1 MWSEAPGWS
10 ATARWHWTHKR
21 PSFSAA
27 VETVG
32 GSGDQG
38 KGTMLPIIKR
48 GFTILVLLVASA
60 SVMAA
65 SSLEGLDFRQG
76 SGGELEVDLQFADP
90 VPEVR
95 GYRLDDPARLTIDL
109 METANRL
116 DQRRYALGIGGV
128 QQVTALEAGSRTRL
142 VFDLEGPLPYN
153 TREQGNRLRLAIGG
167 GAADTGVAEAAQPAQ
182 AAPAPSR
189 SVAAG
194 PSVQDIDFRLGE
206 GGAGRLVVTF
216 DRAGVDARVRE
227 SGRSRITAELRGV
240 ALPAELDQVYDATDF
255 GTPLRRITPRA
266 GREGI
271 TLDIEGSGDY
281 AMVSTQSGR
290 QLTIEAQ
297 PVTQQER
304 EQRVREQFPY
314 TGERITLNFQ
324 DIEVRSVLAIIAD
337 FTGLNLVA
345 SDSVQGRV
353 TLNLEDVPWDQALD
367 LVLKSHGLASRQE
380 GNVIVVA
387 PAGEL
392 AQREQLE
399 IQSREQMETLAPLMT
414 EYVEVRYARA
424 SDLAEL
430 LRGESGFGLLSE
442 RGRVAVDQRTN
453 TLLIQDTADQIDD
466 ILRTLDRLDVAV
478 RQVQIEARIVIA
490 SDSATRELGVNWGA
504 SSTRGFRL
512 GEDDG
517 WNRDNVL
524 ERPGGDIIPGDAREV
539 IGQRQRNRGAPFYQ
553 PDNQNPLRM
562 NRLSGGLAVDLGG
575 QNPTSVFG
583 IGYLAGDLLLD
594 LELRALESEG
604 KSYTIS
610 QPRVITANQRTA
622 VIKQGQERA
631 YREAAASGA
640 ASVEFKEAVLS
651 LEVTPQITP
660 DGRIIMDVAITND
673 TFGEAEFAGEEPP
686 INKSEIETQVLVD
699 NGETVVLGG
708 ILQTEE
714 LQNLAKTPFLGDLP
728 VLGHLFRYTQQSNE
742 KVELL
747 VFITPRILDDGVAL
761 R

>member
-27 VETVG
+27 VEIVG

-48 GFTILVLLVASA
+48 GFATLVLLAVSA
-60 SVMAA
+60 GAMAA

-76 SGGELEVDLQFADP
+76 SGGELEVDLQFAGP

-227 SGRSRITAELRGV
+227 SGRNRITADLRGV
-240 ALPAELDQVYDATDF
+240 ELPASLDQVYDVSDF
-255 GTPLRRITPRA
+255 GTPLRRVTPRV
-266 GREGI
+266 GRDGV
-271 TLDIEGSGDY
+271 TLDIEGAGEF

-297 PVTQQER
+297 PVTQQQR
-304 EQRVREQFPY
+304 DQRVREQFPY

-387 PAGEL
+387 PASEL
-392 AQREQLE
+392 ANIERQELE
-399 IQSREQMETLAPLMT
+399 AREQMEVLAPLTT
-414 EYVEVRYARA
+414 EYVQVRYARA
-424 SDLAEL
+424 ADLAAL
-430 LRGESGFGLLSE
+430 LRGGQGFGLLSE
-442 RGRVAVDQRTN
+442 RGRVAIDQRTN
-453 TLLIQDTADQIDD
+453 TLLIQDTADQIDE

-504 SSTRGFRL
+504 SSTRGFR
-512 GEDDG
+512 
-517 WNRDNVL
+517 
-524 ERPGGDIIPGDAREV
+524 ERER
-539 IGQRQRNRGAPFYQ
+539 
-553 PDNQNPLRM
+553 
-562 NRLSGGLAVDLGG
+562 SGGQLTPPEVNNIFDFVGRDINPDGLNRARGSLAVDLGA
-575 QNPTSVFG
+575 QNPLSTFG
-583 IGYLAGDLLLD
+583 FGYLAGDILLD

-610 QPRVITANQRTA
+610 QPRVITANQRPA

-640 ASVEFKEAVLS
+640 ASVDFKEAVLS

-673 TFGEAEFAGEEPP
+673 TFGEADVPGGEPP
-686 INKSEIETQVLVD
+686 INKSEIQTQVLVD

-714 LQNLAKTPFLGDLP
+714 LSNLAKTPFLGDLP
-728 VLGHLFRYTQQSNE
+728 VIRHLFRYTQQSNE